1 MDEHVL
7 ILIYLWTSLAA
18 LVALVVWKGRT
29 AVKRGIQSKIA
40 QIAYD
45 LEEAERL
52 KEEAQQT
59 LAEYKRK
66 QREAIAQAEEIVD
79 HAKKE
84 AERLQELG
92 REKLEAALARREAQA
107 MDKIAQAEEAAMRE
121 VRHTAVEIATAATAE
136 ILKERMS
143 GAEGDRIIDEAI
155 KDLGGKLH

>member
-7 ILIYLWTSLAA
+7 ILIYLWTSLGA
-18 LVALVVWKGRT
+18 LVALVVWKGRA
-29 AVKRGIQSKIA
+29 AVKRGIEAKIA

-52 KEEAQQT
+52 KEEAQHT

-92 REKLEAALARREAQA
+92 REKLETALARREAQA

-121 VRHTAVEIATAATAE
+121 VRHTAVEIATTATAE

-143 GAEGDRIIDEAI
+143 GAEGDKVVDEAI

>member
-7 ILIYLWTSLAA
+7 VLIYMWLALGA
-18 LVALVVWKGRT
+18 LVALVVWKGRS
-29 AVKRGIQSKIA
+29 AVKQAIQSKIA
-40 QIAYD
+40 QIAFD

-66 QREAIAQAEEIVD
+66 QREALAEAEEIVD

-84 AERLQELG
+84 AERLQQLG
-92 REKLEAALARREAQA
+92 REKLETALARREAQA
-107 MDKIAQAEEAAMRE
+107 MDNIAQAEEAAMRE
-121 VRHTAVEIATAATAE
+121 VRNTAVEIATAATAE

-143 GAEGDRIIDEAI
+143 GDDGDKLIDDAI

>member
-7 ILIYLWTSLAA
+7 ILIYLWTALAA
-18 LVALVVWKGRT
+18 LAALVVWKGRS
-29 AVKRGIQSKIA
+29 AVKQAIQSKIA

-66 QREAIAQAEEIVD
+66 QREALAQAEEIVD
-79 HAKKE
+79 HAKQE

-121 VRHTAVEIATAATAE
+121 VRHTAVEIATTATAE
-136 ILKERMS
+136 ILKQRMS
-143 GAEGDRIIDEAI
+143 GAEGDKMVDEAI